1 MGLNDWDHVRTFL
14 GVVDAGSVSAAARA
28 MQVEHTT
35 VARRIDALELQLGL
49 RLFDRLPRGWA
60 LTAEAQAIIPAARAV
75 ETHMFALLSAAQAE
89 VPLAGTV
96 RVSAPPALVSCLL
109 ARALPAA
116 LARHPQISLEL
127 LAESRTTDVLR
138 READIAIRYRK
149 PEAPG
154 LVARSL
160 ATVSY
165 ALYAAPR
172 YAAQRKRDGA
182 WSFLGFDA
190 SLKDTPHAIWLERH
204 AQGQRVAMRSNDL
217 QALAAAARDGLG
229 AAILPSYVAQHVRGL
244 ERLDVPC
251 PVQRKLWLVM
261 HEDVRRSPRVRA
273 TADALAAVFEE
284 QGLE

>member
-1 MGLNDWDHVRTFL
+1 MSLTDWDHVRTFL

-35 VARRIDALELQLGL
+35 VARRIDALEQQLGL

-60 LTAEAQAIIPAARAV
+60 LTAEAQAIVPTARAV
-75 ETHMFALLSAAQAE
+75 ETQMFALLSAAQAE

-109 ARALPAA
+109 AQALPAA
-116 LARHPQISLEL
+116 LARHPQIGLEL
-127 LAESRTTDVLR
+127 LAETRTADVQR

-154 LVARSL
+154 LVAKSL
-160 ATVSY
+160 GTVRY
-165 ALYAAPR
+165 ALYAAPQ
-172 YAAQRKRDGA
+172 YAARRAREGA
-182 WSFLGFDA
+182 WAYLGFDA
-190 SLKDTPHAIWLERH
+190 SLKDTPQSVWLERH
-204 AQGQRVAMRSNDL
+204 AQGQRCAMRSNDL
-217 QALAAAARDGLG
+217 LALAAAARDGLG
-229 AAILPSYVAQHVRGL
+229 AAVLPSYVAQHVRGL

-261 HEDVRRSPRVRA
+261 HEDVRRAPRVRA

-284 QGLE
+284 HGLE